1 MHRACFFELVRVINI
16 QKNEIFSNK
25 FYCSYLA
32 DEIFKKPVFI
42 YNYPKE
48 LKPFYVRVNDDGKT
62 VAAFDVIVPKVT
74 LEYLSQLINLS
85 CIP

>member
-1 MHRACFFELVRVINI
+1 MKGAQYWLFLSCKNLKYTKLRIFF
-16 QKNEIFSNK
+16 NK

-42 YNYPKE
+42 YNYPKA

-74 LEYLSQLINLS
+74 
-85 CIP
+85 P